1 MTDALTDALETVE
14 TSKEPD
20 PVQEESPAAPFIDTL
35 VGEGRKY
42 SSSEDLAKAYHHANL
57 HIEEL
62 KSDLDEFKGGREA
75 VNELLN
81 EIRSSK
87 REEGTEAP
95 AEQYAPADT
104 SVPAEEVA
112 KIVESRLDARAA
124 EDRAKANVNS
134 AMQKLTAVY
143 GSDIA
148 VKAAVTKAIKQ
159 DPAMKD
165 TIDDLSRRSP
175 DTVVKFLTG
184 VVPVEQPES
193 NTPGVSDTPTPVPE
207 YSGNLTW
214 EECRRIRKE
223 NPKLYR
229 SSDFRKNMEHAAAS
243 AADKGVDFFAT

>member
-1 MTDALTDALETVE
+1 MCERPND
-14 TSKEPD
+14 SR
-20 PVQEESPAAPFIDTL
+20 
-35 VGEGRKY
+35 GHRG
-42 SSSEDLAKAYHHANL
+42 
-57 HIEEL
+57 
-62 KSDLDEFKGGREA
+62 
-75 VNELLN
+75 
-81 EIRSSK
+81 
-87 REEGTEAP
+87 EEGPEDPTER
-95 AEQYAPADT
+95 YAPAAT
-104 SVPAEEVA
+104 AGPGEEVA
-112 KIVESRLDARAA
+112 KIGESRLDARAA

-229 SSDFRKNMEHAAAS
+229 RSDFRKNMEHAAAS
-243 AADKGVDFFAT
+243 AADTGVDLYAT